1 MIQLPVRVELRDRSS
16 DRSCSFTIHED
27 FLDYP
32 VKGDH
37 IIIPDGYLSVAGRF
51 HFCRPDEDA
60 ALMVAT
66 SPYLVEKYDDMLKLL
81 DWFKGQYKIDDFT
94 ANSEPASYYSFYRS
108 AMRLLGWKMS
118 QRAASDNMGMKLFS
132 AAAAAVLVAE
142 DLRDQ
147 EPTSD
152 EYGQVYG
159 DNSPHIEGLLQVVLD
174 KKQEN
179 EDEIDLLGVIKIWEP
194 TVNSDGAIHW
204 EASEEQVLQAAKFI
218 FGRLKSIPSEMMPDG
233 LK

>member
-1 MIQLPVRVELRDRSS
+1 
-16 DRSCSFTIHED
+16 
-27 FLDYP
+27 
-32 VKGDH
+32 
-37 IIIPDGYLSVAGRF
+37 
-51 HFCRPDEDA
+51 
-60 ALMVAT
+60 
-66 SPYLVEKYDDMLKLL
+66 
-81 DWFKGQYKIDDFT
+81 
-94 ANSEPASYYSFYRS
+94 
-108 AMRLLGWKMS
+108 
-118 QRAASDNMGMKLFS
+118 MGMKLFS